1 MNLGAINSKTP
12 SKPCY
17 Y

>member
-1 MNLGAINSKTP
+1 MNLGAINPKSP

-17 Y
+17 